1 MSKLPQPLPQ
11 PLLALPRGRIEK
23 ALAPLLRRLG
33 LPHAQDFE
41 QRRELLLSTEQQDL
55 TILRVRSFDAAT
67 LVALGG
73 ADLGIVGRDV
83 LIETGS
89 EDLYAPLDLKV
100 GACRLCLA
108 APTEQAHAQQLQ
120 KSAHIRVA
128 TKYPNMT
135 KTYFATQGMQAECV
149 KLHGSVELAPKLG
162 LSSHIVDLVDSGKT
176 LSDNGLEVIETLC
189 HSSCLLVVGRMA
201 MKLRGA
207 AIETWIERF
216 EDAMREN
223 ERDEAGK
230 TQTSKTEEQL
240 SKQLPTDKPAM

>member
-1 MSKLPQPLPQ
+1 MPPSPLPQ

-33 LPHAQDFE
+33 LPQAQDFE
-41 QRRELLLSTEQQDL
+41 KHRKLLLATQQQDL
-55 TILRVRSFDAAT
+55 TILRVRSFDVAT

-83 LIETGS
+83 LSETGS

-108 APTEQAHAQQLQ
+108 APAEQAQAQQLQ
-120 KSAHIRVA
+120 KRSHIRVA

-135 KTYFATQGMQAECV
+135 KAYFTNQGMQAECI
-149 KLHGSVELAPKLG
+149 KLHGSVELAPTLG
-162 LSSHIVDLVDSGKT
+162 LASHIVDLVDSGKT
-176 LSDNGLEVIETLC
+176 LKDNGLEVVETLC
-189 HSSCLLVVGRMA
+189 HSTCLLIVGRMA
-201 MKLRGA
+201 MKLRGK

-216 EDAMREN
+216 ENAMQEN
-223 ERDEAGK
+223 EQNKNGQDTNG
-230 TQTSKTEEQL
+230 Q
-240 SKQLPTDKPAM
+240 DKSTLRKID

>member
-1 MSKLPQPLPQ
+1 MSHFSRHLCPKFLLPNPLLPS

-41 QRRELLLSTEQQDL
+41 QRRKLLLASEQQDL

-67 LVALGG
+67 LVALGA

-83 LIETGS
+83 LSETGAK
-89 EDLYAPLDLKV
+89 DLYAPLDLKV

-108 APTEQAHAQQLQ
+108 APPTLSAQQLQ
-120 KSAHIRVA
+120 KRSHIRVA

-135 KTYFATQGMQAECV
+135 KAYFTNQGMQAECI
-149 KLHGSVELAPKLG
+149 KLHGSVELAPTLG
-162 LSSHIVDLVDSGKT
+162 LASHIVDLVDSGKT
-176 LSDNGLEVIETLC
+176 LRDNGLEVVETLC

-207 AIETWIERF
+207 IIETWIERF
-216 EDAMREN
+216 EKAMHEN
-223 ERDEAGK
+223 EQEN
-230 TQTSKTEEQL
+230 
-240 SKQLPTDKPAM
+240 DKNDNRKIDNFH